1 MGGDEQLFLASGAE
15 LTGGTARRQ
24 KQQRCEMANEMCV
37 HVNPHVRATERVFPG
52 QGRYGKLRLDMNEN
66 PEGLPRE
73 FVERVLREI
82 TPEFLSVYPEPD
94 RFLRKYAEFVGVGF
108 ENVMCTNGSD
118 MAIRYLL
125 EVFGEEG
132 KDVVTVTPSF
142 EMYGVNCRILGQRHV
157 TVPYNDDLTMDV
169 GRILAA
175 ITEDTRIVVLLNPN
189 NPVGNVYSDEEFES
203 VRAKAESVGALVIV
217 DEAYHYF
224 CDKTFLRAA
233 LEKPNVAVLRTF
245 SKLMSLAACRL
256 GVVISNPEII
266 HYARNARLTFDANAV
281 ALLFAERLLE
291 RPDIIEGLIQTERE
305 GKAWLLGR
313 LREAGYWCRDCQGNF
328 VFVKPR
334 GDAYEV
340 AGRLEREKGVLVHPY
355 GNPLLKEFIRVTT
368 GSKTAMDKFLT
379 AFFSVDG

>member
-1 MGGDEQLFLASGAE
+1 
-15 LTGGTARRQ
+15 
-24 KQQRCEMANEMCV
+24 MANELCV

-66 PEGLPRE
+66 PEGLPGE
-73 FVERVLREI
+73 FVEGVLKEI

-142 EMYGVNCRILGQRHV
+142 EMYGVNCRILGLRHV
-157 TVPYNDDLTMDV
+157 AVPYNDDLTMDV
-169 GRILAA
+169 GRILEA
-175 ITEDTRIVVLLNPN
+175 ITQDTRIVVLLNPN
-189 NPVGNVYSDEEFES
+189 NPVGNLYSDEEFEA

-224 CDKTFLRAA
+224 CDRTFLRAA

-256 GVVISNPEII
+256 GVVVSSPEII
-266 HYARNARLTFDANAV
+266 HHVRNARLTFDANAV

-291 RPDIIEGLIQTERE
+291 RTDIIEGLIRTERE
-305 GKAWLLGR
+305 GKEWLLDR
-313 LREAGYWCRDCQGNF
+313 LRKAGYWCRDCLGNF

-334 GDAYEV
+334 MDAHEI
-340 AGRLEREKGVLVHPY
+340 AARLEREKGVLVHPY
-355 GNPLLKEFIRVTT
+355 GNPLLKDFIRVTT
-368 GSKTAMDKFLT
+368 GSKASMEVFWEVFAKI
-379 AFFSVDG
+379 DGTQGS